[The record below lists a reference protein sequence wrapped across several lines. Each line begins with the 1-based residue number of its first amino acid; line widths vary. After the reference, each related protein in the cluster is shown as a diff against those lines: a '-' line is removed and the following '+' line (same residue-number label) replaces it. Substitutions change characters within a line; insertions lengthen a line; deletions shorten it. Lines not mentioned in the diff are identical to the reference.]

1 MRRYRDP
8 VHNIIPLD
16 ESHPENRLIA
26 ALVDSA
32 EFQRLR
38 RVKQLGLAFVAF
50 QGAEHSRFTHSL
62 GVMHVMTRALEHLS
76 AEVFIGNEVRT
87 AARAAAL
94 LHDLGHGPFS
104 HVMEKVL
111 RQHHEE
117 WTTRILRDPSTEV
130 HQILAAHDPT
140 FPDTVA
146 RFIEGEFRPRF
157 VAQLVSSQLDC
168 DRLDYLLRDSLM
180 TGVTYGRY
188 DLEWVLS
195 SLAADPTADRL
206 YVRARGV
213 LAVEEYLFS
222 RHHMFRQ
229 VYFHHALRAAENML
243 VSIFRRA
250 VTLAGDGELRFIL
263 PGSAVAKLLLGETLT
278 TGEYLQLDD
287 PEVLFHIKQ
296 WRAEPDPALSDLS
309 DRFINRRLFKS
320 LEITH
325 LEPAA
330 VKKLIGKLKK
340 VFAKAGYD
348 PKYYLLD
355 DSAADVPYFGP
366 YAPDAPE
373 KHLMVESGRRNPE
386 LSEISKLSSTIR
398 GLQRYE
404 IRRLCFPSEM
414 REAVLALVEG

>member
-38 RVKQLGLAFVAF
+38 RIKQLGLAFVAF

-76 AEVFIGNEVRT
+76 AEVYIGNEVRT

-111 RQHHEE
+111 RQHHET
-117 WTTRILRDPSTEV
+117 WTTRILRDPATEV
-130 HQILAAHDPT
+130 HRVLAAHDPT
-140 FPDTVA
+140 LPDTVA
-146 RFIEGEFRPRF
+146 GFIEGDFRPRF
-157 VAQLVSSQLDC
+157 VGQLVSSQLDC

-180 TGVTYGRY
+180 TGVSYGRY

-206 YVRARGV
+206 FVRARGV

-250 VTLAGDGELRFIL
+250 VSLAATDGLRFFL
-263 PGSAVAKLLLGETLT
+263 PGLAVAKLLRGDELS

-287 PEVLFHIKQ
+287 HEVMFHIKQ
-296 WRAEPDPALSDLS
+296 WQTEPDAILSDLAR
-309 DRFINRRLFKS
+309 RFVNRRLFKS
-320 LEITH
+320 LEITD
-325 LEPAA
+325 LAPAA
-330 VKKLIGKLKK
+330 VTTLLSTLEER
-340 VFAKAGYD
+340 FTKAGFD

-398 GLQRYE
+398 GLERYE
-404 IRRLCFPSEM
+404 IRRLCFPAEM
-414 REAVLALVEG
+414 REAVLSLVEG